1 MLTSRTNKLSASNT
15 NNACLQFMVPKVRQL
30 LQWGMQQGRYSQTE
44 SGNSVVGCLITGQL
58 ASSLDV
64 QEPHAMHTNITP
76 HLIWNALRGAIA
88 LALLGFMGGIQA
100 KDLGDPKGDEKT
112 AKPVATAEDYI
123 DRWQEEA
130 VHQMMQYGIPASITL
145 AQGILE
151 SGNGV
156 SELAQKSNN
165 HFGIK
170 CHATW
175 TGKRTYHDD
184 DAKGECFRVYDDA
197 KDSYEDHSQFLLRDR
212 YARLFDL
219 KLTDYEGWAK
229 GLKACGYATDPAY
242 ADRLITLIERHDLHL
257 LDQPG
262 GSIPSAVASNDSREV
277 RRDKTKEHT
286 IIRKADNGGGTLNLD
301 NSHRIRTTVHGVQ
314 FVFVEPGDT
323 QESLA
328 RSLNMM
334 PWQIRTY
341 NEISKEHVFHAGD
354 KLYLQPKKNHA
365 DHPWHTVREGQTLWQ
380 ISQLH
385 GVRTKS
391 LARKNHL
398 EPDAPLRAGMRLSLQ
413 WPLTKDGR
421 LPFYARPFVGN

>member
-1 MLTSRTNKLSASNT
+1 
-15 NNACLQFMVPKVRQL
+15 MVDATK
-30 LQWGMQQGRYSQTE
+30 
-44 SGNSVVGCLITGQL
+44 GQC

-64 QEPHAMHTNITP
+64 QEAPAMNKTSIPHSP
-76 HLIWNALRGAIA
+76 LIWNALRGALA
-88 LALLGFMGGIQA
+88 LALIGIMGGVQA
-100 KDLGDPKGDEKT
+100 MGDPKGGDKG
-112 AKPVATAEDYI
+112 AKPVATNETYI
-123 DRWQEEA
+123 EQWQDEA
-130 VHQMMQYGIPASITL
+130 VQQMERYGIPASITL

-197 KDSYEDHSQFLLRDR
+197 KDSYDDHSKFLLRDR

-219 KLTDYEGWAK
+219 ELTDYKGWAK
-229 GLKACGYATDPAY
+229 GLKACGYATDPKY
-242 ADRLITLIERHDLHL
+242 ADRLITLIEKHDLHL
-257 LDQPG
+257 LDVPG
-262 GSIPSAVASNDSREV
+262 GELPPAMAANDSKEV
-277 RRDKTKEHT
+277 KRNKKEHT
-286 IIRKADNGGGTLNLD
+286 IIRKADSGGGTVDLD

-314 FVFVEPGDT
+314 YVFVEVGDT

-328 RSLNMM
+328 RALDMM

-341 NEISKEHVFHAGD
+341 NEVTKDHVFQAGD
-354 KLYLQPKKNHA
+354 KLYMQPKKGHA
-365 DHPWHTVREGQTLWQ
+365 SHAWHTVRQGQTLWQ
-380 ISQLH
+380 ISQMH

-391 LARKNHL
+391 LARKNRI
-398 EPDAPLRAGMRLSLQ
+398 EPDAPLKPGTRLSLQ

-421 LPFYARPFVGN
+421 LPWYARAFVAN